1 MHQCFGKTRFIC
13 SKYQVFVYFEE
24 KLFIHGVDKMENAV
38 MYSNTVTYND
48 FLLLILLV
56 HI

>member
-13 SKYQVFVYFEE
+13 SKYQVFVYFGE
-24 KLFIHGVDKMENAV
+24 KLFIHGVDKIENAV